1 MRLSACTAV
10 IESGAAAGDELA
22 QALHKR
28 CWLYEEQ
35 SKRDAAL
42 EDCSRAIELKP
53 DYRDVYYSRAT
64 IHLNRGD
71 YDQAIAD
78 YDRTI
83 AWDQDAVGALTL
95 RGMAY
100 AKKGDYDRAV
110 ADFTR
115 ALKLRPDFGMAEAQ
129 EAKAR
134 AAGGQSLGDPHAW
147 CEGKALPQEGFA
159 EELQIKGC
167 TQLIRSGKEKH
178 RDLARYY
185 FNRARAYNFQGDR
198 SHAIADYAQ
207 AIRLNP
213 INAEA
218 FGSRGMI
225 NWVESDYTRAVADLS
240 QALRLKPGSV
250 LYLMYRGQSYA
261 AMGRFAAAIADYD
274 RVLKLAPANAEA
286 FLNRSIA
293 LTGKG
298 DYARAIA
305 DADQAIKLSRTS
317 EATEGYNSRGNAHFH
332 LGDWPAAIDDYHQAL
347 QKWSEY
353 PKALYGR
360 GAARIRNG
368 DVTLGAADI
377 AAAVKLQSDIAAIE
391 AKAGIKP

>member
-1 MRLSACTAV
+1 MTNASAWVVLAFAMFAVAGCTTTATSSQWTDCNAGSDVSADVRLSACTGV
-10 IESGAAAGDELA
+10 IESGSAADGELA

-28 CWLYEEQ
+28 CWIYEERQ
-35 SKRDAAL
+35 ERDAAL
-42 EDCSRAIELKP
+42 KDCTRAIELKP
-53 DYRDVYYSRAT
+53 DYRDVYYHRAT
-64 IHLNRGD
+64 VHLNRGD

-83 AWDQDAVGALTL
+83 AWDPDAVGALTL

-100 AKKGDYDRAV
+100 AKKGDYDRAI

-115 ALKLRPDFGMAEAQ
+115 ALKLRPDFGMAEGGLAEAQ

-167 TQLIRSGKEKH
+167 TQLIQSGKEKP
-178 RDLARYY
+178 RDLARHY

-213 INAEA
+213 SHAEA
-218 FGSRGMI
+218 YGSRGMI
-225 NWVESDYTRAVADLS
+225 YWLQHDYTRAVADLN
-240 QALRLKPGSV
+240 QAIRKKPSSV
-250 LYLMYRGQSYA
+250 LYLMYRGQSHA
-261 AMGRFAAAIADYD
+261 AAGRFGAAVTDYNK
-274 RVLKLAPANAEA
+274 VLRLEPGNAEA
-286 FLNRSIA
+286 FLNRSVA
-293 LTGKG
+293 LIGKG

-305 DADQAIKLSRTS
+305 DTDHAIKLSVRF
-317 EATEGYNSRGNAHFH
+317 G
-332 LGDWPAAIDDYHQAL
+332 Q
-347 QKWSEY
+347 
-353 PKALYGR
+353 
-360 GAARIRNG
+360 RI
-368 DVTLGAADI
+368 VA
-377 AAAVKLQSDIAAIE
+377 QSD
-391 AKAGIKP
+391 